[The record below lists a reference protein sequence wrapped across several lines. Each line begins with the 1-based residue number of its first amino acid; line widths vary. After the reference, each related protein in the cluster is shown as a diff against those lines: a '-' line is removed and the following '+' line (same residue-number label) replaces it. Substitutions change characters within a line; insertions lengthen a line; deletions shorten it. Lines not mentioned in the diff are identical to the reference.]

1 MPRESHEIYRRFG
14 MVLRARRKAAG
25 MSQTELAVRAGLS
38 SSFVSRME
46 NGLRGP
52 TVETVVELANALG
65 MSASDLMREVER
77 SR

>member
-1 MPRESHEIYRRFG
+1 
-14 MVLRARRKAAG
+14 
-25 MSQTELAVRAGLS
+25 MSQMELAARAGLS

-52 TVETVVELANALG
+52 TVETIVELANALG

-77 SR
+77 HC